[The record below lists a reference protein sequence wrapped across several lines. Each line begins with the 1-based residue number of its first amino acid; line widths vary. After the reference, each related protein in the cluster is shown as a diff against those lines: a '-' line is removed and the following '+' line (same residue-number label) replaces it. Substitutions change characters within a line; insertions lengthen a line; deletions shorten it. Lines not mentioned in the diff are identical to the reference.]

1 MGWRDIQVDGKHYST
16 LKIQPTDFIIKNKLG
31 WCEGNIVKYVT
42 RHNEKG
48 KSKDIRKVIHY
59 ALMILE
65 DEYDEQYEIK
75 SVD

>member
-48 KSKDIRKVIHY
+48 KSKDIR
-59 ALMILE
+59 
-65 DEYDEQYEIK
+65 
-75 SVD
+75 